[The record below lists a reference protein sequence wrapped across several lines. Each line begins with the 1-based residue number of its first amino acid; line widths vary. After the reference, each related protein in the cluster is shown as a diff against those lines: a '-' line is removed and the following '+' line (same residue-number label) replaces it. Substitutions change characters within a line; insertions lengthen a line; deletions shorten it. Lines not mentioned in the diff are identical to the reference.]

1 MADQNIIFKSIGPQA
16 FILPCPV
23 FLVGTYS
30 HAITQSQSLVT
41 ATDVFKNTVNKDD
54 ARKPNIMAASWTSLC
69 SAQPPTMLVAIRQAR
84 HTHKSILEHKA
95 FTINIPDTGMVA
107 EVDYAGIFSGEHEDK
122 IQQCGLHTEAG
133 EHVDAP
139 YIKECPV
146 VLEMKL
152 IEYHEA
158 GTHTIFIGEI
168 MDVKIKESCLDESG
182 MPSPASMDI
191 LCYIPMLRE
200 YWGLG
205 EFKAKAF
212 GIGKTIASKK

>member
-1 MADQNIIFKSIGPQA
+1 MADQSIKFKSIGPQN
-16 FILPCPV
+16 FVLPCPI

-30 HAITQSQSLVT
+30 HSKSEKQESTGEDL
-41 ATDVFKNTVNKDD
+41 
-54 ARKPNIMAASWTSLC
+54 RKPNIMAAAWATLC
-69 SAQPPTMLVAIRQAR
+69 SAQPPAMLVAIRQAR

-95 FTINIPDTGMVA
+95 FTINIPDTSLLA

-122 IQQCGLHTEAG
+122 IAQCGLHAETG

-152 IEYHEA
+152 MQHHDV
-158 GTHTIFIGEI
+158 GTHTLFIGEI
-168 MDVKIKESCLDESG
+168 MDVKIKESCLDEAG
-182 MPSPASMDI
+182 MPNPTIMDI
-191 LCYIPMLRE
+191 ACYIPLLRE

-205 EFKAKAF
+205 SFKAKAF
-212 GIGKTIASKK
+212 GVGKTIASQKIK